1 MIHNNIIGSYVPF
14 DQFWITTPQEIWSDH
29 QKGKMVIFRVLTV
42 EGKFLIFHL
51 ANGKFGSSMASRTK
65 WHHLDLI
72 TRFKR
77 SQMHWI
83 DRWIFQST
91 EPNLTAY
98 WKVKLWLFG
107 QNQVSRF
114 IFHQDMSNY
123 EIFSS
128 RNQKSQIRVWNE
140 DFS

>member
-1 MIHNNIIGSYVPF
+1 MTHINIIDSYEPF
-14 DQFWITTPQEIWSDH
+14 DQVWTTTPQEIWSDH

-42 EGKFLIFHL
+42 QGKFLIFNL
-51 ANGKFGSSMASRTK
+51 ANDQLGSNMVSRNQ

-83 DRWIFQST
+83 DIWVFQST
-91 EPNLTAY
+91 DQNLTVY

-107 QNQVSRF
+107 QNQVPRV

-123 EIFSS
+123 ETCSS
-128 RNQKSQIRVWNE
+128 RNPKNAN
-140 DFS
+140 